1 MEKTYTNVGSPT
13 SAPCGPRN
21 DSPRIVS
28 TEKVLRPPISA
39 SLLVIV
45 GASLFGTTGTAVSRV
60 PGGAD
65 PWSTGSLRLLIG
77 GFVLTLVAGRRM
89 KSVRALPA
97 PMLAGI
103 VLVGV
108 YQLAFFWSV
117 TDTGVAVSTLTAIG
131 VSPLVSRLIGIVR
144 QRPTP
149 RPWWFLS
156 TVLLLIGLT
165 TLVVGGYAEVE
176 VRIGGVIVALVAGSA
191 FAGYTECASVA
202 IDAGAHPDAVL
213 GGVFFGAGVLT
224 APLLAIRP
232 LDVFETRTGVL
243 VLCHLSLATL
253 AIAYMAFGRGLRRL
267 PPTSV
272 TLLTIAE
279 PLVATVLAVSVL
291 DEQLS
296 GVGWFG
302 AVVLMS
308 GLVAV
313 ATTTDETN
321 ATVRP

>member
-1 MEKTYTNVGSPT
+1 
-13 SAPCGPRN
+13 
-21 DSPRIVS
+21 
-28 TEKVLRPPISA
+28 
-39 SLLVIV
+39 
-45 GASLFGTTGTAVSRV
+45 
-60 PGGAD
+60 
-65 PWSTGSLRLLIG
+65 
-77 GFVLTLVAGRRM
+77 
-89 KSVRALPA
+89 
-97 PMLAGI
+97 
-103 VLVGV
+103 
-108 YQLAFFWSV
+108 
-117 TDTGVAVSTLTAIG
+117 
-131 VSPLVSRLIGIVR
+131 
-144 QRPTP
+144 
-149 RPWWFLS
+149 
-156 TVLLLIGLT
+156 
-165 TLVVGGYAEVE
+165 
-176 VRIGGVIVALVAGSA
+176 
-191 FAGYTECASVA
+191 
-202 IDAGAHPDAVL
+202 
-213 GGVFFGAGVLT
+213 T

-243 VLCHLSLATL
+243 VLCHLSLAAL